1 MEVIMQFGVHIPNFG
16 DFHDLRAIAELAHEA
31 EVAGW
36 DGFFLWDHILYAR
49 TKRAVIDPWIALAA
63 IAMRTE
69 RIRFGPLVTA
79 LPRRRPWK
87 VARETVSLDHLSGG
101 RLILGV
107 GLGFPPDNEFARFGE
122 DPDPKVRAG
131 KLDEG
136 LDILVGLW
144 SGKPFR
150 YDGEHYQ
157 VERTVFWPPPVQEP
171 RIPIWVAGTWPKS
184 MAPFRRAARWDG
196 VCPEGAGK
204 MTLRDQRTMLEYI
217 QQHRTAGGPFD
228 VVRAASLPT
237 GDMGEV
243 RATIAAW
250 EEAGVTW
257 WIVGTSG
264 RPGAYTDMRERILRG
279 PPRV

>member
-1 MEVIMQFGVHIPNFG
+1 MRFGVHVPNFG

-31 EVAGW
+31 EAAGW
-36 DGFFLWDHILYAR
+36 DGFFLWDHILYAK
-49 TKRAVIDPWIALAA
+49 TKRPVIDPWIALAA

-87 VARETVSLDHLSGG
+87 VARETVSLDHLSSG

-122 DPDPKVRAG
+122 DPDPKVRAA

-150 YDGEHYQ
+150 YEGQHYRLDQ
-157 VERTVFWPPPVQEP
+157 TVFWPPPVQQP

-184 MAPFRRAARWDG
+184 LAPFRRAARWDG

-204 MTLRDQRTMLEYI
+204 MTLADQRAMLDYI
-217 QQHRTAGGPFD
+217 GQHRSHPGPFD
-228 VVRAASLPT
+228 VVRATSLPT
-237 GDMGEV
+237 GDAGEV
-243 RATIAAW
+243 RDTIAAW
-250 EEAGVTW
+250 ADAGVTW
-257 WIVGTSG
+257 WIIGTSG
-264 RPGAYTDMRERILRG
+264 RPGAFAEMRHRVMQG
-279 PPRV
+279 PPNV

>member
-1 MEVIMQFGVHIPNFG
+1 
-16 DFHDLRAIAELAHEA
+16 
-31 EVAGW
+31 
-36 DGFFLWDHILYAR
+36 
-49 TKRAVIDPWIALAA
+49 
-63 IAMRTE
+63 MRTE
-69 RIRFGPLVTA
+69 RIRLGPLVTA

-122 DPDPKVRAG
+122 DPDPKVRAE

-136 LDILVGLW
+136 LDIIVGLW
-144 SGKPFR
+144 SGKPFA

-157 VERTVFWPPPVQEP
+157 VEQTVFWPPPVQQP
-171 RIPIWVAGTWPKS
+171 RIPIWVAGTWPKH

-204 MTLRDQRTMLEYI
+204 MTLERSADD
-217 QQHRTAGGPFD
+217 AGLHPAAPHADGPFD
-228 VVRAASLPT
+228 VVRGASLPT
-237 GDMGEV
+237 GDVSEV

-250 EEAGVTW
+250 EAAGVTW
-257 WIVGTSG
+257 WIRGTTG
-264 RPGAYTDMRERILRG
+264 RAGAYADMQARILRG
-279 PPRV
+279 PPAHSSVA

>member
-1 MEVIMQFGVHIPNFG
+1 MRFGVHIPNFG
-16 DFHDLRAIAELAHEA
+16 DFHDLRAIAELAHDA

-49 TKRAVIDPWIALAA
+49 TKRPVIDPWIALAA

-79 LPRRRPWK
+79 LARRRPWK

-144 SGKPFR
+144 SGKPFH
-150 YDGEHYQ
+150 YAGQHYQ
-157 VERTVFWPPPVQEP
+157 VERTVFWPPPVQVP
-171 RIPIWVAGTWPKS
+171 RIPIWVAGTWPKHL
-184 MAPFRRAARWDG
+184 APFRRAARWDG

-204 MTLRDQRTMLEYI
+204 MTLHDQRVMLDYI
-217 QQHRTAGGPFD
+217 RQHRPAEAGPFD
-228 VVRAASLPT
+228 VVRAARLPT
-237 GDMGEV
+237 GDVGEV
-243 RATIAAW
+243 RATIVAW
-250 EEAGVTW
+250 EAAGVTW
-257 WIVGTSG
+257 WIVGTTG
-264 RPGAYTDMRERILRG
+264 RPGAYADMRARILDG
-279 PPRV
+279 PPRT